1 MKIEEKDVFISYHE
15 SIAEQV
21 SDLNKKLN
29 LKFQMCMQRKQS
41 QIKENS
47 QLTLSDRNAQD
58 IKKSKVF
65 LCCLTKEYVEC
76 FDYRKEFIYASRL
89 EKKIIILNYGQVNFD
104 EDLQMMI
111 ESNLE
116 NLKQIQFDSIDLIKE
131 SIETMLKV

>member
-29 LKFQMCMQRKQS
+29 LKFKMCMQREQL
-41 QIKENS
+41 QIEGKS
-47 QLTLSDRNAQD
+47 QLTVSDRNAQD

-65 LCCLTKEYVEC
+65 LCCLTKDYVQC

-89 EKKIIILNYGQVNFD
+89 EKKIIV
-104 EDLQMMI
+104 
-111 ESNLE
+111 
-116 NLKQIQFDSIDLIKE
+116 LK
-131 SIETMLKV
+131 